1 MSEGK
6 VQESMYC
13 PVSQSHEMTLESRDW
28 QFGFWTSR
36 FRDFCQVYEGFI
48 FGEFG
53 VRKKSQFRIRKNW
66 PRKKVSASV
75 SQNLVSEKSL
85 GFGFGELGYKKRR
98 WFSSYALNT
107 TSANFCLFHK
117 QSWPNLKTTF
127 GFNVFGSAFAAQP
140 RTVDE
145 AVAGGW

>member
-1 MSEGK
+1 MSK
-6 VQESMYC
+6 VQESMCC
-13 PVSQSHEMTLESRDW
+13 PVCQLHEMTLESRDW
-28 QFGFWTSR
+28 QFGVKTSR
-36 FRDFCQVYEGFI
+36 FRDFCQFFEGFI
-48 FGEFG
+48 FGEFSLG
-53 VRKKSQFRIRKNW
+53 
-66 PRKKVSASV
+66 KKVSVSV
-75 SQNLVSEKSL
+75 SENLVSEKSVD
-85 GFGFGELGYKKRR
+85 FFFGEFGYKKRS

-145 AVAGGW
+145 AVAAGWWVGCPIFHFFLNWA